1 MRAGEKDGLLL
12 NQRLTE
18 FLFSYRSTPH
28 STTGISPAELF
39 VQRRLKT
46 KFDLLRPDRKK
57 VVTSRQCGQ
66 KPHSRNAV
74 LRSYPVG
81 SDVMV
86 RDYRLA
92 DKGPVT
98 YEVGLGSGNIVKRH
112 IDQLTQRLAPLPV
125 AESVQADDVQD
136 NFMYPDSE
144 ELTMQEV
151 PVAPQRYPQRDRRP
165 PDRLMH

>member
-1 MRAGEKDGLLL
+1 MGLSISYHPSSNGLAERFVKTFKQAMRAGEKDGLLL

-28 STTGISPAELF
+28 STTGISPMELF

-57 VVTSRQCGQ
+57 VVTFRQGGQ

-81 SDVMV
+81 SDIMV

-92 DKGPVT
+92 DKWIPGTIVQKLGPVT
-98 YEVGLGSGNIVKRH
+98 YEVDLGSGNLVKPMCDH
-112 IDQLTQRLAPLPV
+112 NV
-125 AESVQADDVQD
+125 
-136 NFMYPDSE
+136 
-144 ELTMQEV
+144 
-151 PVAPQRYPQRDRRP
+151 
-165 PDRLMH
+165 